1 MRQRLKNQLLN
12 TDGSS
17 MISVLVAFII
27 LLIGIAGFARAVGTA
42 NEMVRRAET
51 LNTATGKVLEEYF
64 YPEYASTPTGESY
77 PAPIIVY
84 EDDGSSGAGTSAFKL
99 HGRLRLREY
108 TVNITPSGSGT
119 SEPEDSESLTYSM
132 YFYK

>member
-12 TDGSS
+12 TNGSS

-64 YPEYASTPTGESY
+64 YPEYASAPAGESY
-77 PAPIIVY
+77 VLNVY
-84 EDDGSSGAGTSAFKL
+84 EGDGSSGAGTSAFKL